1 MPTEISY
8 VPAPRSPSVVYALYD
23 VHEMSRPQL
32 MRGLMNVMQSMYFK
46 ALTKDFVTI
55 IPVTDVRAVPPGSA
69 VLVYSSTV
77 ARRFIGSSSMQN
89 YRGSVYRADGLV
101 YIIGVG
107 IGGMRCLLI
116 SSPKDDAQEKM
127 VVKMFY
133 ATASDIFKAYRFN
146 RGDFEGYAMHTDD
159 TLDYTLIR
167 EPQEWDA
174 AKSFMESHASEI
186 LAISFDIETA
196 GFPTFI
202 SAFGFTLVLGTLESP
217 RFKSYTI
224 AMGIHDY
231 CWHHTAMRYICSHPA
246 PKIAHNGAYDC
257 TVLLRYR
264 IPVTNMLYD
273 TMLMHHSIRCDAL
286 KSLAYVASTLLPDYV
301 FWKGEIKG
309 VENKGN
315 EGTSETQLETET
327 KDHGVP
333 PTPEGRIVY
342 YKYCAKDT
350 YYTARICLEMMKL
363 FHTTSWAVRNYCL
376 VHFLQY
382 RVGIFMGLA
391 GMPIDKT
398 KFNAFVKDICTER
411 EQALSQL
418 RTYAKDEL
426 FNPASTSEVQNFI
439 YVTLGLPLPK
449 GIRLKP
455 EKKRRA
461 PKQASAAAQKL
472 LGLRSKFGLQ
482 ASSSVSSMAKPST
495 PDLFGD
501 DMFASFDEL
510 KEAAAKPSLI
520 PEDLA
525 RYPTDKTAMRFLL
538 DQNPEAREPL
548 ELLGRYR
555 WLQKV
560 ISNYLLSSTLL
571 VDSVNDPNVGVLLYH
586 PSICATVTCRYG
598 GGKSNLGWGAYHLN
612 LPPGLWDCI
621 KVPAGHIRYS
631 IDYSHSDDYF
641 VAFYSGVPAMME
653 NVVRTDLD
661 LHMKHASLIFQRP
674 YDYLMEHKK
683 DKASEAPLLRKLT
696 KSIGHGCKY
705 LMGGYTMYTHMGDPN
720 ICAAIDAL
728 HADVDKSSLSAKT
741 QFASHLQDLFYAQ
754 YEGLTKWHKDVYMQ
768 LLQNPER
775 TITVGN
781 WTRQILSPANWFSIH
796 SGSVAQY
803 GQAGTSSN
811 SNAFLRKFFRR
822 KLDPSSYI
830 FAQVHDAMDGF
841 ARNENEVHEIAAM
854 MEEPIT
860 VTDIYGTT
868 RTFSVATE
876 AEEFYPETSEK

>member
-1 MPTEISY
+1 MSTEISY
-8 VPAPRSPSVVYALYD
+8 VPAPRNPSVVYALYD

-77 ARRFIGSSSMQN
+77 ARRFIGGSSMQN
-89 YRGSVYRADGLV
+89 YRGSVYHADGLV

-264 IPVTNMLYD
+264 IPVANMLFD

-455 EKKRRA
+455 EKELIQKCRKTNTWLLLDECFIEFCEGQDSMLSEIEKEDRLLLLRA
-461 PKQASAAAQKL
+461 FTKSFAIPGVRLGYLIGSAEELLIKIREQLPEWNLSVFSQKAGQACLSSENAGYLKETVRYVKKERQLLTDELQKMGIRVFPGEANFLLLYCEENLYEKL
-472 LGLRSKFGLQ
+472 LQRGI
-482 ASSSVSSMAKPST
+482 
-495 PDLFGD
+495 
-501 DMFASFDEL
+501 
-510 KEAAAKPSLI
+510 LI
-520 PEDLA
+520 RDC
-525 RYPTDKTAMRFLL
+525 
-538 DQNPEAREPL
+538 
-548 ELLGRYR
+548 
-555 WLQKV
+555 
-560 ISNYLLSSTLL
+560 SN
-571 VDSVNDPNVGVLLYH
+571 
-586 PSICATVTCRYG
+586 
-598 GGKSNLGWGAYHLN
+598 
-612 LPPGLWDCI
+612 
-621 KVPAGHIRYS
+621 
-631 IDYSHSDDYF
+631 F
-641 VAFYSGVPAMME
+641 
-653 NVVRTDLD
+653 
-661 LHMKHASLIFQRP
+661 
-674 YDYLMEHKK
+674 
-683 DKASEAPLLRKLT
+683 
-696 KSIGHGCKY
+696 
-705 LMGGYTMYTHMGDPN
+705 
-720 ICAAIDAL
+720 
-728 HADVDKSSLSAKT
+728 
-741 QFASHLQDLFYAQ
+741 
-754 YEGLTKWHKDVYMQ
+754 EGLSQGYYRIAVKRHEENRQ
-768 LLQNPER
+768 LL
-775 TITVGN
+775 
-781 WTRQILSPANWFSIH
+781 
-796 SGSVAQY
+796 
-803 GQAGTSSN
+803 
-811 SNAFLRKFFRR
+811 
-822 KLDPSSYI
+822 
-830 FAQVHDAMDGF
+830 
-841 ARNENEVHEIAAM
+841 
-854 MEEPIT
+854 
-860 VTDIYGTT
+860 
-868 RTFSVATE
+868 E
-876 AEEFYPETSEK
+876 AIKECLKP

>member
-1 MPTEISY
+1 MSTEISY
-8 VPAPRSPSVVYALYD
+8 IPTPRNPNVVYALYD
-23 VHEMSRPQL
+23 VHEMSRAQM

-55 IPVTDVRAVPPGSA
+55 VPVTDTRAIPSGSA
-69 VLVYSSTV
+69 ILVYASTV
-77 ARRFIGSSSMQN
+77 ARRFIGSGSMQN
-89 YRGSVYRADGLV
+89 YRGSVYHADGFT

-133 ATASDIFKAYRFN
+133 ATASDIYKAYRFSH
-146 RGDFEGYAMHTDD
+146 GDFDGYTMHTDS

-167 EPQEWDA
+167 EPQEWDS
-174 AKSFMESHASEI
+174 AKAFIDSRSDI

-202 SAFGFTLVLGTLESP
+202 SAFGFTLVFGTLDAP

-224 AMGIHDY
+224 AMGIHAY

-264 IPVTNMLYD
+264 IPVANMMFD

-309 VENKGN
+309 VENNGD
-315 EGTSETQLETET
+315 EGKSETQLETET

-350 YYTARICLEMMKL
+350 YYTARICLELMKL
-363 FHTTSWAVRNYCL
+363 FHTTPWAVRNYCL

-398 KFNAFVKDICTER
+398 KFQAFVKDVCTER
-411 EQALSQL
+411 DEILSKL

-426 FNPASTSEVQNFI
+426 FNPGSTSEVQNFL
-439 YVTLGLPLPK
+439 YVTLGLPLPT

-455 EKKRRA
+455 AKKPRSQ
-461 PKQASAAAQKL
+461 KQASAAAQKL
-472 LGLRSKFGLQ
+472 LQVRKAFGTSAVAESKSAELD
-482 ASSSVSSMAKPST
+482 P
-495 PDLFGD
+495 FGD

-510 KEAAAKPSLI
+510 KEAAAKPNPI
-520 PEDLA
+520 PEDLS
-525 RYPTDKTAMRFLL
+525 RYPTDKTAVHFLI
-538 DQNPEAREPL
+538 DQNPGAREPL
-548 ELLGRYR
+548 EMLLRYR

-560 ISNYLLSSTLL
+560 ISNYLLSTTLL
-571 VDSVNDPNVGVLLYH
+571 VDSVNDQNIGVLLYH

-621 KVPAGHIRYS
+621 KVPAGHLRYS

-641 VAFYSGVPAMME
+641 VAFYSGVPTMME

-683 DKASEAPLLRKLT
+683 DKDSEAPLLRKLT

-728 HADVDKSSLSAKT
+728 HADVDKSSLAEKT
-741 QFASHLQDLFYAQ
+741 RFASHLQDLFYAQ

-781 WTRQILSPANWFSIH
+781 WTRQILSPANWFSVH

-841 ARNENEVHEIAAM
+841 ARNEDEIREIAAL

-876 AEEFYPETSEK
+876 AEIFKPTEDGKQ

>member
-1 MPTEISY
+1 MSTEVSYIPT
-8 VPAPRSPSVVYALYD
+8 PRNLNVVYALYD
-23 VHEMSRPQL
+23 VHEMSRAQM
-32 MRGLMNVMQSMYFK
+32 MRGLMNVIQSMYFK
-46 ALTKDFVTI
+46 ALTKDFVAI
-55 IPVTDVRAVPPGSA
+55 VPVTDTRAIPSGSA
-69 VLVYSSTV
+69 ILVYSSTV
-77 ARRFIGSSSMQN
+77 ARRFIGSGSMQN
-89 YRGSVYRADGLV
+89 YRGSVYHADGFT

-133 ATASDIFKAYRFN
+133 ATASDIYKAYRFN
-146 RGDFEGYAMHTDD
+146 RGDFDGYAMHTNS

-167 EPQEWDA
+167 EPQEWDS
-174 AKSFMESHASEI
+174 AKAFIESRSDI

-202 SAFGFTLVLGTLESP
+202 SAFGFTLVFGTLDAP

-224 AMGIHDY
+224 AMGIHAY

-264 IPVTNMLYD
+264 IPVANMMFD

-309 VENKGN
+309 VENNGD
-315 EGTSETQLETET
+315 EGKSETQLETET

-350 YYTARICLEMMKL
+350 YYTARICLELMKL
-363 FHTTSWAVRNYCL
+363 FHATPWAVRNYCL

-398 KFNAFVKDICTER
+398 KFQAFVKDVCTER
-411 EQALSQL
+411 DEILSKL

-426 FNPASTSEVQNFI
+426 FNPGSTSEVQNFL
-439 YVTLGLPLPK
+439 YVTLGLPLPT

-455 EKKRRA
+455 AKKPRSQ
-461 PKQASAAAQKL
+461 KQASAAAQKL
-472 LGLRSKFGLQ
+472 LQVRKAFGTSAAAESKSAELDQ
-482 ASSSVSSMAKPST
+482 
-495 PDLFGD
+495 FGD

-510 KEAAAKPSLI
+510 KEAAAKPSPI

-525 RYPTDKTAMRFLL
+525 RYPTNKTAVHFLI
-538 DQNPEAREPL
+538 DQNPGAREPL
-548 ELLGRYR
+548 EMLLRYR

-560 ISNYLLSSTLL
+560 ISNYLLSTTLL
-571 VDSVNDPNVGVLLYH
+571 VDSVNDQNIGVLLYH

-621 KVPAGHIRYS
+621 KVPAGHLRYS

-641 VAFYSGVPAMME
+641 VAFYSGVPTMME

-683 DKASEAPLLRKLT
+683 DKESEAPLLRKLA

-728 HADVDKSSLSAKT
+728 HADVDKSSLAEKT
-741 QFASHLQDLFYAQ
+741 RFASHLQDLFYAQ

-781 WTRQILSPANWFSIH
+781 WTRQILSFANWFSVH

-841 ARNENEVHEIAAM
+841 ARNEDEIREIAKL

-876 AEEFYPETSEK
+876 AEIFKPVEDGKK

>member
-1 MPTEISY
+1 MSTEISY
-8 VPAPRSPSVVYALYD
+8 VPAPRNTRAVYALYD

-32 MRGLMNVMQSMYFK
+32 MRGLMNVLQSMYFK
-46 ALTKDFVTI
+46 ALTKDFITI

-77 ARRFIGSSSMQN
+77 ARRFIGSGSMQN
-89 YRGSVYRADGLV
+89 YRGSVYRADGLI

-133 ATASDIFKAYRFN
+133 ATASDIYKAYRFN
-146 RGDFEGYAMHTDD
+146 RGDFDGYAMHTDD

-167 EPQEWDA
+167 EPQEWDSVKA
-174 AKSFMESHASEI
+174 FIDSRNDI

-202 SAFGFTLVLGTLESP
+202 SAFGFTLVLGTVEAP

-224 AMGIHDY
+224 AMGIHSY
-231 CWHHTAMRYICSHPA
+231 CWHHIAMRYICSHPA

-257 TVLLRYR
+257 TVLLRFR
-264 IPVTNMLYD
+264 IPVANMLYD

-315 EGTSETQLETET
+315 EGKSETQLETET

-350 YYTARICLEMMKL
+350 YYTARICLELLKL
-363 FHTTSWAVRNYCL
+363 FHTTPWAVRNYCL

-398 KFNAFVKDICTER
+398 KFQAFVKSVCTER
-411 EQALSQL
+411 DEILSQL

-426 FNPASTSEVQNFI
+426 FNPGSTSEVQNFL
-439 YVTLGLPLPK
+439 YVTLGLPLPT

-455 EKKRRA
+455 AKKPRSQ
-461 PKQASAAAQKL
+461 KQASVAAQKL
-472 LGLRSKFGLQ
+472 LGMRKVFGTPAIA
-482 ASSSVSSMAKPST
+482 ASPVASDAFE
-495 PDLFGD
+495 LLGD
-501 DMFASFDEL
+501 SLFASFDEL
-510 KEAAAKPSLI
+510 KEAAAKPSPI

-525 RYPTDKTAMRFLL
+525 RYPTDKTAVHFLI
-538 DQNPEAREPL
+538 DQNPGAREPL
-548 ELLGRYR
+548 EMLLRYR

-560 ISNYLLSSTLL
+560 ISNYLLSTTLL
-571 VDSVNDPNVGVLLYH
+571 VDSVNDPNIGVLLYH

-621 KVPAGHIRYS
+621 KVPAGHLRYS

-641 VAFYSGVPAMME
+641 VAFYSGVPTMME

-683 DKASEAPLLRKLT
+683 DKESEAPLLRKLT

-728 HADVDKSSLSAKT
+728 HANVDKSSLSEKT
-741 QFASHLQDLFYAQ
+741 RFASHLQDLFYAQ

-781 WTRQILSPANWFSIH
+781 WTRQILSPANWFSVH

-841 ARNENEVHEIAAM
+841 ARNEDEVREIATL

-876 AEEFYPETSEK
+876 TETFKPTEDCKQ

>member
-1 MPTEISY
+1 MSTEISY
-8 VPAPRSPSVVYALYD
+8 VPAPRNTRAVYALYD

-32 MRGLMNVMQSMYFK
+32 MRGLMNVLQSMYFK
-46 ALTKDFVTI
+46 ALTKDFITI

-77 ARRFIGSSSMQN
+77 ARRFICSGSMQN

-116 SSPKDDAQEKM
+116 SSPKDDEQEEM

-133 ATASDIFKAYRFN
+133 ATASDIYKAYRFN
-146 RGDFEGYAMHTDD
+146 RGDFDGYAMHTDD

-167 EPQEWDA
+167 EPQEWDSVKA
-174 AKSFMESHASEI
+174 FIDSRSDI

-202 SAFGFTLVLGTLESP
+202 SAFGFTLVLGTVEAP

-224 AMGIHDY
+224 AMGIHSY

-257 TVLLRYR
+257 TVLLRFR
-264 IPVTNMLYD
+264 IPVANMLYD

-309 VENKGN
+309 VENRGK
-315 EGTSETQLETET
+315 EGKSETQLETET

-350 YYTARICLEMMKL
+350 YYTARICLELLKL
-363 FHTTSWAVRNYCL
+363 FHATPWAVRNYCL

-398 KFNAFVKDICTER
+398 KFQAFVKSVCTER
-411 EQALSQL
+411 DEILSQL

-426 FNPASTSEVQNFI
+426 FNPGSTSEVQNFL
-439 YVTLGLPLPK
+439 YVTLGLPLPT

-455 EKKRRA
+455 AKKPRSQ
-461 PKQASAAAQKL
+461 KQASAAAQKL
-472 LGLRSKFGLQ
+472 LGMRKVFGMPAIA
-482 ASSSVSSMAKPST
+482 ASPVASDAFE
-495 PDLFGD
+495 LLGD
-501 DMFASFDEL
+501 SLFASFDEL
-510 KEAAAKPSLI
+510 KEAAAKPNPI
-520 PEDLA
+520 PENLA
-525 RYPTDKTAMRFLL
+525 RYPTDKTAVHFLI
-538 DQNPEAREPL
+538 DQNPGAREPL
-548 ELLGRYR
+548 EMLLRYR
-555 WLQKV
+555 WLQRV
-560 ISNYLLSSTLL
+560 ISNYLLSTTLL
-571 VDSVNDPNVGVLLYH
+571 VDSVNDPNIGVLLYH

-621 KVPAGHIRYS
+621 KVPAGHLRYS

-641 VAFYSGVPAMME
+641 VAFYSGVPTMME

-683 DKASEAPLLRKLT
+683 DEESEAPLLRKLT

-728 HADVDKSSLSAKT
+728 HANVDKSSLSEKT
-741 QFASHLQDLFYAQ
+741 RFASHLQDLFYAQ

-781 WTRQILSPANWFSIH
+781 WTRQILSPANWFSVH

-841 ARNENEVHEIAAM
+841 ARNEDEVREIAAL

-876 AEEFYPETSEK
+876 TETFKPTEV

>member
-1 MPTEISY
+1 
-8 VPAPRSPSVVYALYD
+8 
-23 VHEMSRPQL
+23 MSRPQL
-32 MRGLMNVMQSMYFK
+32 MRGLMNVLQSMYFK
-46 ALTKDFVTI
+46 ALTKDFITI

-77 ARRFIGSSSMQN
+77 ARRFIGSGSMQN

-133 ATASDIFKAYRFN
+133 ATASDIYKAYRFN

-167 EPQEWDA
+167 EPQEWDSVKA
-174 AKSFMESHASEI
+174 FIDSRSDI

-202 SAFGFTLVLGTLESP
+202 SAFGFTLVLGTVEAP

-224 AMGIHDY
+224 AMGIHSY

-257 TVLLRYR
+257 TVLLRFR
-264 IPVTNMLYD
+264 IPVANMLYD

-286 KSLAYVASTLLPDYV
+286 KSLAYVSSTLLPDYV

-315 EGTSETQLETET
+315 EGKSETQLETET

-350 YYTARICLEMMKL
+350 YYTARICLELLKL
-363 FHTTSWAVRNYCL
+363 FHVTPWAVRNYCL

-398 KFNAFVKDICTER
+398 KFQAFVKSVCTER
-411 EQALSQL
+411 DEILSQL

-426 FNPASTSEVQNFI
+426 FNPGSTSEVQNFL
-439 YVTLGLPLPK
+439 YVTLGLPLPT

-455 EKKRRA
+455 AKKPRSQ
-461 PKQASAAAQKL
+461 KQASAAVQKL
-472 LGLRSKFGLQ
+472 LGMRKVFGTPAIATSPV
-482 ASSSVSSMAKPST
+482 ASDAFE
-495 PDLFGD
+495 LLGD
-501 DMFASFDEL
+501 SLFASFDEL
-510 KEAAAKPSLI
+510 KEAAAKPSPI

-525 RYPTDKTAMRFLL
+525 RYPTDKTAVHFLI
-538 DQNPEAREPL
+538 DQNPGAREPL
-548 ELLGRYR
+548 EMLLRYR

-560 ISNYLLSSTLL
+560 ISNYLLSTTLL
-571 VDSVNDPNVGVLLYH
+571 VDSVSDPNIGVLLYH
-586 PSICATVTCRYG
+586 PSICTTVTCRYG

-621 KVPAGHIRYS
+621 KVPAGHLRYS

-641 VAFYSGVPAMME
+641 VAFYSGVPTMME

-683 DKASEAPLLRKLT
+683 DKESEAPLLRKLT

-728 HADVDKSSLSAKT
+728 HANVDKSSLSEKT
-741 QFASHLQDLFYAQ
+741 RFASHLQDLFYAQ

-781 WTRQILSPANWFSIH
+781 WTRQILSPANWFSVH

-841 ARNENEVHEIAAM
+841 ARNEDEVREIAAL

-876 AEEFYPETSEK
+876 TETFKPSEV